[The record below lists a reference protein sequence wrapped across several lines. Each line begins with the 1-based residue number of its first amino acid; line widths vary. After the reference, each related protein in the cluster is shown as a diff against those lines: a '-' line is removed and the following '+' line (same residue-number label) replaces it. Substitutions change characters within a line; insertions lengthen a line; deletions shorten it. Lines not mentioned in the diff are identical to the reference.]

1 MDQYRIPK
9 EKILQLKELLN
20 REKIDALLI
29 LSREASDPS
38 LPFLIGADCVH
49 LCAAFFCK
57 NGENWMITSQSDAKK
72 YEESGIFQKVITYET
87 GLKEK
92 FLEVFEQISP
102 NRLALNISEDEATCD
117 GLTVGIYLQLEQMLG
132 KDRSFGRKFN

>member
-38 LPFLIGADCVH
+38 LPFLIGADCA
-49 LCAAFFCK
+49 LRF
-57 NGENWMITSQSDAKK
+57 SAKMEK
-72 YEESGIFQKVITYET
+72 T
-87 GLKEK
+87 G
-92 FLEVFEQISP
+92 
-102 NRLALNISEDEATCD
+102 
-117 GLTVGIYLQLEQMLG
+117 
-132 KDRSFGRKFN
+132 